1 MINKTLAD
9 QNKLKVGGS
18 ITVSSASDDSVKTK
32 LKIVGIYKTT
42 SSGDD
47 QAQHFSFL
55 NPDNKIYTP
64 YTAAAA
70 LKGSDN
76 KTKSA
81 QPFITW
87 MMPNIL
93 THSLRLR
100 KTSIDYKTYTLT
112 TNDQVYQQMV
122 GPIENVAS
130 FSKNVVYLVSIAGA
144 VILGLIVMMSIRN
157 ASMKWVS

>member
-1 MINKTLAD
+1 MINETLAD

-18 ITVSSASDDSVKTK
+18 ITVSSAADDSVKTK

-47 QAQHFSFL
+47 QAEHFSFL

-81 QPFITW
+81 QPFIIW
-87 MMPNIL
+87 MMQNIL

-100 KTSIDYKTYTLT
+100 KTSIDDKTYTLT

-130 FSKNVVYLVSIAGA
+130 FSKTWCTLYPSRGRSFS
-144 VILGLIVMMSIRN
+144 G
-157 ASMKWVS
+157 